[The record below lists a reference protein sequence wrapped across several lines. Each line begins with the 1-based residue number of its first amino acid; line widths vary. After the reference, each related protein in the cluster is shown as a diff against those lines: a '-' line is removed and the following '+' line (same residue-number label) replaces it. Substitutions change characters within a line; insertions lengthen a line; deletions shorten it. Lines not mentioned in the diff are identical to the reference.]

1 MSVKV
6 EKTDK
11 KNELK
16 LEFKIEAEKFDEAMK
31 KVYTKTAKY
40 FNVPGFRKGKAPMH
54 MVEKMYG
61 TEIFYEDTFN
71 ELVPGIFEEELKNN
85 NIEAVS
91 RPDIDIKQIGKGQEL
106 IFTAV
111 IQTKPEVKLG
121 KYKGIEIKKIEY
133 NVSDEDINHE
143 LKHMQEKNARL
154 VSVERPVKDG
164 DITVIDFEGSIDGV
178 PFDGGKAENHE
189 LTIGSKQFIP
199 GFEDQ
204 IIGMKLEEEKDI
216 KVTFP
221 EDYFSKDLAGKE
233 ATFKVK
239 LHEIKEKEL
248 PKLDDDFAKDTSEFE
263 TLAELK
269 KSIKEKLEEENKHR
283 AKHETENAVI
293 EAVADTVELDIPS
306 GMIETEIDNMVKD
319 VESRLSYQGLN
330 LEQYLKIMGKTMEEF
345 RKQYEEQAQKT
356 VKIRLVLEAIQKD
369 LDVKVEDSEIKD
381 KIKEMSE
388 TYSRKPEELE
398 QNEQF
403 KNYIEEN
410 LKYEKTIDFL
420 VENAKLK

>member
-1 MSVKV
+1 
-6 EKTDK
+6 
-11 KNELK
+11 
-16 LEFKIEAEKFDEAMK
+16 
-31 KVYTKTAKY
+31 
-40 FNVPGFRKGKAPMH
+40 
-54 MVEKMYG
+54 
-61 TEIFYEDTFN
+61 
-71 ELVPGIFEEELKNN
+71 
-85 NIEAVS
+85 
-91 RPDIDIKQIGKGQEL
+91 
-106 IFTAV
+106 
-111 IQTKPEVKLG
+111 
-121 KYKGIEIKKIEY
+121 
-133 NVSDEDINHE
+133 
-143 LKHMQEKNARL
+143 
-154 VSVERPVKDG
+154 
-164 DITVIDFEGSIDGV
+164 
-178 PFDGGKAENHE
+178 
-189 LTIGSKQFIP
+189 
-199 GFEDQ
+199 
-204 IIGMKLEEEKDI
+204 MKLDEEKDI

-233 ATFKVK
+233 AVFKVK

-269 KSIKEKLEEENKHR
+269 KSIKEKLEEENEHR
-283 AKHETENAVI
+283 AKHEAENAVI
-293 EAVADTVELDIPS
+293 EAVADAVELDIPS

-369 LDVKVEDSEIKD
+369 LDVKVEENEIKD

-388 TYSRKPEELE
+388 AYSRKPEELE

>member
-111 IQTKPEVKLG
+111 MQTKPEVKLG

-133 NVSDEDINHE
+133 NVSDDDVNHE

-369 LDVKVEDSEIKD
+369 LAVKVEESEIKD

-388 TYSRKPEELE
+388 AYSRKPEELE

>member
-6 EKTDK
+6 EKTDN

-133 NVSDEDINHE
+133 NVSDDDVNHE

-269 KSIKEKLEEENKHR
+269 KSIKEKLEGENKHR

-369 LDVKVEDSEIKD
+369 LAVKVEESEIKD

-388 TYSRKPEELE
+388 AYSRKPEELE

>member
-121 KYKGIEIKKIEY
+121 KYKGIEIKK
-133 NVSDEDINHE
+133 
-143 LKHMQEKNARL
+143 L
-154 VSVERPVKDG
+154 
-164 DITVIDFEGSIDGV
+164 SIMY
-178 PFDGGKAENHE
+178 
-189 LTIGSKQFIP
+189 L
-199 GFEDQ
+199 
-204 IIGMKLEEEKDI
+204 MK
-216 KVTFP
+216 
-221 EDYFSKDLAGKE
+221 
-233 ATFKVK
+233 
-239 LHEIKEKEL
+239 
-248 PKLDDDFAKDTSEFE
+248 
-263 TLAELK
+263 
-269 KSIKEKLEEENKHR
+269 
-283 AKHETENAVI
+283 
-293 EAVADTVELDIPS
+293 
-306 GMIETEIDNMVKD
+306 M
-319 VESRLSYQGLN
+319 
-330 LEQYLKIMGKTMEEF
+330 
-345 RKQYEEQAQKT
+345 
-356 VKIRLVLEAIQKD
+356 
-369 LDVKVEDSEIKD
+369 
-381 KIKEMSE
+381 
-388 TYSRKPEELE
+388 
-398 QNEQF
+398 
-403 KNYIEEN
+403 
-410 LKYEKTIDFL
+410 
-420 VENAKLK
+420 

>member
-133 NVSDEDINHE
+133 NVSDDDVNHE

-319 VESRLSYQGLN
+319 VESKLSYQGLN

-369 LDVKVEDSEIKD
+369 LAVKVEESEIKD

-388 TYSRKPEELE
+388 AYSRKPEELE

>member
-133 NVSDEDINHE
+133 NVSDDDVNHE

-369 LDVKVEDSEIKD
+369 LAVKVEDSEIKD

-388 TYSRKPEELE
+388 AYSRKPEELE

>member
-91 RPDIDIKQIGKGQEL
+91 RPDIDIKQIGKGKEL

-133 NVSDEDINHE
+133 NVSDDDVNHE
-143 LKHMQEKNARL
+143 LEHMQEKNARL

-204 IIGMKLEEEKDI
+204 IIGMKLDEEKDI

-233 ATFKVK
+233 AVFKVK

-269 KSIKEKLEEENKHR
+269 KSIKEKLEEENKNR

-369 LDVKVEDSEIKD
+369 LDVKVEENEIKD

-388 TYSRKPEELE
+388 AYSRKPEELE

>member
-133 NVSDEDINHE
+133 NVSDDDINHE
-143 LKHMQEKNARL
+143 LEHMQEKNARL

-204 IIGMKLEEEKDI
+204 IIGMKLDEEKDI

-233 ATFKVK
+233 AVFKVK

-269 KSIKEKLEEENKHR
+269 KSIKEKLEEENEHR

-293 EAVADTVELDIPS
+293 EAVADAVELDIPS
-306 GMIETEIDNMVKD
+306 GMIETEIDNMIKD

-369 LDVKVEDSEIKD
+369 LDVKVEENEIKD

-388 TYSRKPEELE
+388 AYSRKPEELE

>member
-133 NVSDEDINHE
+133 NVSDDDINHE
-143 LKHMQEKNARL
+143 LEHMQEKNARL

-204 IIGMKLEEEKDI
+204 IIGMKLDEEKDI

-233 ATFKVK
+233 AVFKVK

-369 LDVKVEDSEIKD
+369 LDVKVEENEIKD

-388 TYSRKPEELE
+388 AYSRKPEELE

>member
-6 EKTDK
+6 EKTDN

-369 LDVKVEDSEIKD
+369 LAVKVEESEIKD

-388 TYSRKPEELE
+388 AYSRKPEELE

>member
-6 EKTDK
+6 EETEK

-133 NVSDEDINHE
+133 NVSDDDVNHE

-369 LDVKVEDSEIKD
+369 LAVKVEESEIKD

-388 TYSRKPEELE
+388 AYSRKPEELE

>member
-1 MSVKV
+1 
-6 EKTDK
+6 
-11 KNELK
+11 
-16 LEFKIEAEKFDEAMK
+16 MK

-61 TEIFYEDTFN
+61 TEIFYEDAFN

-133 NVSDEDINHE
+133 NVSDDDVNHE

-199 GFEDQ
+199 GFENQ

-369 LDVKVEDSEIKD
+369 LAVKVEESEIKD

-388 TYSRKPEELE
+388 AYSRKPEELE

>member
-40 FNVPGFRKGKAPMH
+40 FNIPGFRKGKAPMH

-133 NVSDEDINHE
+133 NVSDDDVNHE

-204 IIGMKLEEEKDI
+204 IIGMKLDEEKDI

-233 ATFKVK
+233 AVFKVK

-269 KSIKEKLEEENKHR
+269 KSIKEKLEEENEHR
-283 AKHETENAVI
+283 AKHEAENAVI
-293 EAVADTVELDIPS
+293 EAVADAVELDIPS

-369 LDVKVEDSEIKD
+369 LDVKVEENEIKD

-388 TYSRKPEELE
+388 AYSRKPEELE